1 MAAPPPL
8 LLLLVIFSGFLLT
21 GIHSHAS
28 SSSGGVKFSYLGQNG
43 PSKWGSLDPHFSICS
58 TGKSQ
63 SPVDIQKSKVVR
75 DKKLKPLFRQYH
87 VSNLTL
93 VDNLVNIG
101 VHFGENAGLMIS
113 DGKHYKLKQ
122 MHWHTPSEHTIDG
135 HHYDAELHLVHMADD
150 GTYAVVGIVYSVGKP
165 DSVVRKIQKKLTKLA
180 SHDRGY
186 GYQYEIPLGKISMK
200 QLQKK
205 TRKYYKYQGSL
216 TTPPCTESVTWYL
229 LGKVKSIS
237 EEQIQALK
245 VPLGLGWKSN
255 SRPVQP
261 LNGRQIHLYKH

>member
-1 MAAPPPL
+1 M
-8 LLLLVIFSGFLLT
+8 FW
-21 GIHSHAS
+21 
-28 SSSGGVKFSYLGQNG
+28 N
-43 PSKWGSLDPHFSICS
+43 
-58 TGKSQ
+58 
-63 SPVDIQKSKVVR
+63 
-75 DKKLKPLFRQYH
+75 KLKC
-87 VSNLTL
+87 S
-93 VDNLVNIG
+93 
-101 VHFGENAGLMIS
+101 
-113 DGKHYKLKQ
+113 
-122 MHWHTPSEHTIDG
+122 
-135 HHYDAELHLVHMADD
+135 YDAELHLVHMADD